1 MVNGEGSDGLQRI
14 LTIGR
19 SVWEANEHRDGL
31 RRRVPRTEQ
40 AAYDQG
46 APREFREMLDTY
58 IAAGRKV
65 GGTRRRRRGFSP
77 VADVDPKAVRAW
89 AAAKGYEVSNRGRI
103 PAAVVEAYRAAG
115 NSAVPADGA

>member
-1 MVNGEGSDGLQRI
+1 MVNGEGIDGLQRI

-40 AAYDQG
+40 AAYDQA

-65 GGTRRRRRGFSP
+65 GGTRRRRRGSSP